1 MKGDIIVTPK
11 LFLYIFITLVVVW
24 TMDGLNINFILKKNR
39 VAQARVF
46 YLLVTLSLSYLVTN
60 FVYDFFL
67 SSQFLK

>member
-1 MKGDIIVTPK
+1 MKGDNIVTPK

-24 TMDGLNINFILKKNR
+24 TMDGLNINFIFKKNR

>member
-1 MKGDIIVTPK
+1 MTPK
-11 LFLYIFITLVVVW
+11 LFMYIFITVVVVW
-24 TMDGLNINFILKKNR
+24 TMDGLNINFIFKKNR

>member
-24 TMDGLNINFILKKNR
+24 TMDGLNINFIFKKNR
-39 VAQARVF
+39 VVQARVF

>member
-1 MKGDIIVTPK
+1 MTPK

-24 TMDGLNINFILKKNR
+24 TMDGLNINFIFKKNR

-46 YLLVTLSLSYLVTN
+46 YPLVTLSLSYLVTN

>member
-1 MKGDIIVTPK
+1 MKGDIIVMPK

-24 TMDGLNINFILKKNR
+24 TMDGLNINFIFKKNR

>member
-1 MKGDIIVTPK
+1 MTPK
-11 LFLYIFITLVVVW
+11 LFLYIFITLVVIW
-24 TMDGLNINFILKKNR
+24 TMDGLNINFIFKKNR

>member
-1 MKGDIIVTPK
+1 MTPK
-11 LFLYIFITLVVVW
+11 LFLYIFITLVIVW
-24 TMDGLNINFILKKNR
+24 TMDGLNINFIFKKNR

>member
-1 MKGDIIVTPK
+1 MTPK

-24 TMDGLNINFILKKNR
+24 TMDGLNINFIFKKNR

-60 FVYDFFL
+60 FVCDFFL

>member
-1 MKGDIIVTPK
+1 MTPK

>member
-1 MKGDIIVTPK
+1 MTPK

-24 TMDGLNINFILKKNR
+24 TMDGLNINFIFKKNR

-60 FVYDFFL
+60 FVYDFF

>member
-1 MKGDIIVTPK
+1 MTPK

-24 TMDGLNINFILKKNR
+24 TMDGLNINFIFKKNR
-39 VAQARVF
+39 VARARVF

>member
-1 MKGDIIVTPK
+1 MTPK

-24 TMDGLNINFILKKNR
+24 TMDGLNINFIFKKNR

>member
-1 MKGDIIVTPK
+1 MKGAIIVTPK

-24 TMDGLNINFILKKNR
+24 TMDGLNINFIFKKNR
-39 VAQARVF
+39 VVQARVF

>member
-1 MKGDIIVTPK
+1 MKGDIILTPK

-24 TMDGLNINFILKKNR
+24 TMDGLNINFIFKKNR

>member
-1 MKGDIIVTPK
+1 MTPK
-11 LFLYIFITLVVVW
+11 LFLYIFITLIVVW
-24 TMDGLNINFILKKNR
+24 TMDGLNINFIFKKNR
-39 VAQARVF
+39 VVQARVF

>member
-24 TMDGLNINFILKKNR
+24 TMDGLNINFIFKKNR

>member
-11 LFLYIFITLVVVW
+11 LFLYIFITLIVVW
-24 TMDGLNINFILKKNR
+24 TMDGLNINFIFKKNR

>member
-24 TMDGLNINFILKKNR
+24 TMDGLNTNFIFKKNR

>member
-1 MKGDIIVTPK
+1 MTPK

-24 TMDGLNINFILKKNR
+24 TMDGLNINFIFKKNR
-39 VAQARVF
+39 IAQARVF

>member
-1 MKGDIIVTPK
+1 MTPK

-24 TMDGLNINFILKKNR
+24 TMDGLNINFIFKKNR

-67 SSQFLK
+67 SSHFLK

>member
-1 MKGDIIVTPK
+1 MKEDIIVTPK

-24 TMDGLNINFILKKNR
+24 TMDGLNINFIFKKNR

>member
-11 LFLYIFITLVVVW
+11 LFVYIFITLVVVW
-24 TMDGLNINFILKKNR
+24 TMDGLNINFIFKKNR

>member
-24 TMDGLNINFILKKNR
+24 TMDGLNINFIFKKNR

-46 YLLVTLSLSYLVTN
+46 YLLVTLSLSHLVTN

>member
-1 MKGDIIVTPK
+1 MTPK
-11 LFLYIFITLVVVW
+11 LFLFFFITLVVVW
-24 TMDGLNINFILKKNR
+24 TMDGLNINFIFKKNR

>member
-1 MKGDIIVTPK
+1 MTPK

-24 TMDGLNINFILKKNR
+24 TMDGLNINFIFKKNR

-46 YLLVTLSLSYLVTN
+46 YLLVTLFLFYLVSN

>member
-24 TMDGLNINFILKKNR
+24 TMDGLNINFIFKKNR

-46 YLLVTLSLSYLVTN
+46 YQLVTLSLSYLVTN

>member
-24 TMDGLNINFILKKNR
+24 TMDGLNINFIFKKNR

-46 YLLVTLSLSYLVTN
+46 YLLVTLYLSYLVTN

>member
-24 TMDGLNINFILKKNR
+24 TMDGLNINFIFKKNR

-60 FVYDFFL
+60 FVYDFF

>member
-1 MKGDIIVTPK
+1 MTPK

-24 TMDGLNINFILKKNR
+24 TMDGLNINFIFKKNR
-39 VAQARVF
+39 VVQARVF

>member
-1 MKGDIIVTPK
+1 MTPK
-11 LFLYIFITLVVVW
+11 FFLYIFITLVVVW
-24 TMDGLNINFILKKNR
+24 TMDGLNINFIFKKNR

>member
-1 MKGDIIVTPK
+1 MKGIIAMTPK
-11 LFLYIFITLVVVW
+11 LFLYIFITLIVVW
-24 TMDGLNINFILKKNR
+24 TMDGLNINFIFKKNR
-39 VAQARVF
+39 VVQARVF

>member
-24 TMDGLNINFILKKNR
+24 TMDGLNINFIFKKNR

-46 YLLVTLSLSYLVTN
+46 YLLVTLSLSYLVIN

>member
-1 MKGDIIVTPK
+1 MTPK
-11 LFLYIFITLVVVW
+11 LFLYVFITLVVVW
-24 TMDGLNINFILKKNR
+24 TMDGLNINFIFKKNR

>member
-24 TMDGLNINFILKKNR
+24 TMDGLNINFIFKKNR

-60 FVYDFFL
+60 FVYDFFFFFF
-67 SSQFLK
+67 FLK